1 MTIGQRIRILRNE
14 LKLTQVEF
22 GERIGLKQAVIGQM
36 ENNTRNITDRTIASI
51 CEKFN
56 VRKEWLCDGS
66 GNMFI
71 ETESSLIS
79 QLVNEFNL
87 DVLDRKI
94 IECYLK
100 LAPSQRMAVKE
111 YVTSLVSAVSGE
123 FHNHNEIDCEV
134 ESYRRELEEE
144 KRAKISSVLRDT
156 KEV

>member
-1 MTIGQRIRILRNE
+1 MTIGQRIRILRKE
-14 LKLTQVEF
+14 LNLTQVEF

-56 VRKEWLCDGS
+56 VRKEWLCEGS
-66 GNMFI
+66 GNIFI

-87 DVLDRKI
+87 DILDRKI
-94 IECYLK
+94 IECYLR

-111 YVTSLVSAVSGE
+111 YVNSLISAVNGE
-123 FHNHNEIDCEV
+123 VQKQNDIEREV
-134 ESYRRELEEE
+134 ESYRQELELE
-144 KRAKISSVLRDT
+144 KKVKTSSVLPDT
-156 KEV
+156 KDA